1 MSLAHLEHI
10 FCIPYSG
17 KLLQEEIFVNPAILL
32 SEEIFAIFDF
42 NLSGDFCD

>member
-1 MSLAHLEHI
+1 MHQQVP
-10 FCIPYSG
+10 FGIPYSG
-17 KLLQEEIFVNPAILL
+17 NLLREEIFANPAILL